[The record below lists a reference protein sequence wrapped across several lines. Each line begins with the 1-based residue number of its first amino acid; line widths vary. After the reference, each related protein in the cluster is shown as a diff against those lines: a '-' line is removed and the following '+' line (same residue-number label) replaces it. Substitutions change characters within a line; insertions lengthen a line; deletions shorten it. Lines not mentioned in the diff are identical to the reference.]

1 MVFIRFKSFN
11 ILIFILTI
19 FVSAAVVHG
28 TNVKID
34 ENTIYLLEKINNF
47 EIVVKNERV
56 NVENLKHE
64 IEVEKGKMV
73 SVNESEYFDTI
84 IEMNKNIQ
92 ELKHYNGFTD
102 VRGPGIIM
110 RVSDSVS
117 EDETIDIMDKIVH
130 DVDITVLINDLKSAG
145 AEAII
150 INGKRIINISE
161 VVCAGPLLKINGDSV
176 SAPFLISAIGD
187 PEALYNAVNE
197 EGTYAYELKNVWG
210 MEVATMKSY
219 NLFISKLPKFFEENY
234 EIQYAEIA
242 E

>member
-197 EGTYAYELKNVWG
+197 EGT
-210 MEVATMKSY
+210 
-219 NLFISKLPKFFEENY
+219 
-234 EIQYAEIA
+234 
-242 E
+242 